1 MESVAD
7 KEYSRYQKQVI
18 KNYYDNREQIDSGRL
33 SELVT
38 SLYLAG
44 EKKAAKMWETAGEL
58 MERLNVPKSRIEH
71 ILETKDP
78 AILAT
83 VVEDLNSGKIRPK

>member
-1 MESVAD
+1 VAD
-7 KEYSRYQKQVI
+7 REYSKYQRQVI

-38 SLYLAG
+38 SLYLAS
-44 EKKAAKMWETAGEL
+44 AKQAPKLWQSAEEL
-58 MERLNVPKSRIEH
+58 MERLNVPPSRIAH
-71 ILETKDP
+71 VMDARDP

-83 VVEDLNSGKIRPK
+83 VVEDLNSGKIK

>member
-1 MESVAD
+1 METVAE
-7 KEYSRYQKQVI
+7 KEYSKYQKQVI
-18 KNYYDNREQIDSGRL
+18 KNYYDNREQIDAGRL

-38 SLYLAG
+38 SLYLAS
-44 EKKAAKMWETAGEL
+44 EKKAAKMWVTAGEL

-71 ILETKDP
+71 ILAARDP

-83 VVEDLNSGKIRPK
+83 VVEDLNSGKIK

>member
-38 SLYLAG
+38 SLYLAS

-71 ILETKDP
+71 ILATKDP

>member
-38 SLYLAG
+38 SLYLAS
-44 EKKAAKMWETAGEL
+44 EKKAAKMWESAGEL

-71 ILETKDP
+71 ILATKDP

>member
-38 SLYLAG
+38 SLYLAS

-58 MERLNVPKSRIEH
+58 MERLNVPSSRIEH
-71 ILETKDP
+71 ILATKDP